1 MGVFESVGYKH
12 GGWRDVGWWQRAI
25 RPSPAEPDPP
35 SSIADLR
42 VLQRLEAAL
51 SVGEEWLE

>member
-1 MGVFESVGYKH
+1 MGYKH